1 MQSRSKDAF
10 PIDIR
15 KNPKDCTVV
24 TLRSGRKQESRR
36 EKYKK
41 KTEKVEESEIAKENK
56 KNDSD
61 VVEETE
67 IEKVQIEQL
76 VEREEERG
84 ETNLHVYCSV
94 PLEASESKNGR
105 AVR

>member
-1 MQSRSKDAF
+1 MKSSLQ
-10 PIDIR
+10 
-15 KNPKDCTVV
+15 
-24 TLRSGRKQESRR
+24 LLGESIK

-41 KTEKVEESEIAKENK
+41 KTEKVEESKSGKENK
-56 KNDSD
+56 TNDSD

-67 IEKVQIEQL
+67 IEKVQIEQQL
-76 VEREEERG
+76 EREEERG
-84 ETNLHVYCSV
+84 ETNLHVYCSL